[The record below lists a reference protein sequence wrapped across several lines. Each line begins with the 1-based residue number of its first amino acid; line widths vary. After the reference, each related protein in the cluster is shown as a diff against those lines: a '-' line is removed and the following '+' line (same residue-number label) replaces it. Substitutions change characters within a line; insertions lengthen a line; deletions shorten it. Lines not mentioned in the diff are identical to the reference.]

1 MKILQQL
8 RHRMSSIR
16 RKTSLRQEIQVER
29 FSYGQNNFKVLF
41 SICASEQCNI

>member
-8 RHRMSSIR
+8 RQRMSSIP

-29 FSYGQNNFKVLF
+29 FSYGQNNFKVLC
-41 SICASEQCNI
+41 SICVNVQCNI